1 MLLSAFEYTHPLHFE
16 GVSFQDLQHTAEIRS
31 LNITYYDTMKT
42 HSGCRTILMLQSV
55 EGPK

>member
-16 GVSFQDLQHTAEIRS
+16 GVSFQDLQHTAKINS
-31 LNITYYDTMKT
+31 WNITYYDMKT
-42 HSGCRTILMLQSV
+42 HSGCQTILMLQSV